1 MLPLPLPSSL
11 ILTVS
16 QSVSLPVTYESARSA
31 WTHAHPSISSSQ
43 ACTVPARRQAY
54 VHANTHTM
62 ITLAGWREKG
72 GGRQPLTHSLQSPS
86 LLRTTRLHCILLYH
100 IRLRSVLQP
109 GGPGPA
115 QQTHTTQEKHWQSA
129 AEPLPVAHSIEQAST
144 PPHPPHNC
152 TDTSEQVPT
161 SGGA

>member
-72 GGRQPLTHSLQSPS
+72 GGRQPLTHSLQSPP
-86 LLRTTRLHCILLYH
+86 LLRTTRLHFIILYH
-100 IRLRSVLQP
+100 TRLRSVLQP

-115 QQTHTTQEKHWQSA
+115 QRARTHTQHKKSTGKAHLSPSLW
-129 AEPLPVAHSIEQAST
+129 HSIEQVSS
-144 PPHPPHNC
+144 PPH
-152 TDTSEQVPT
+152 S
-161 SGGA
+161 